1 MALCFLL
8 SWSSKAAEIKEHIIS
23 DDGWVEIPLDFT
35 FPFYGNSYVTS
46 FMFANGVVGFLDPL
60 DVPGQGYIYDGLCC
74 NGPDLTSFTGVR
86 FNYTIMPWSTDLID
100 NGLGQFFTQG
110 DSTYQKYMWK
120 NLAEYNDV
128 NTKNTFD
135 LTIFPLGNIDVN
147 YETIHIKNHGI
158 TAGIVGDLSAGEYEQ
173 WFYNAPNPTSA
184 VYWDSQ
190 QSEPIEIGVG
200 ESICSVVPLS
210 SILCHYY
217 PTAYAEDLYAQQCRI
232 NSLYDTGC
240 PNYWETYTNQQCSID
255 ALWSNTCP
263 NYEIA
268 YLDNQC
274 LLDPSYSMYCPDYY
288 TTVDDEEEEWED
300 YQDIIYEDEI
310 FIPDTIVINSD
321 YEFEFVFEPEIEIE
335 MIDLQEFEVYEDYTM
350 DTFDLAEMPEIEMIA
365 EIEAEMQEFFE
376 DFSTSEPPP
385 MDDFILEEF
394 EESFDMPEE
403 ILMEEI
409 PEEMLEPEM
418 EETVMEEPI
427 DEPIEET
434 DSLSEEQTE
443 EESQPEEI
451 DDELHEGREE
461 ESEDDNEETEVE
473 DSIEE
478 ETEEEVEADDVEDE
492 SGEEEES
499 EEPTDEELD
508 ESTEEAE
515 EPETKTKEIMVAKV
529 EVKEP
534 TKKEKMTAKEK
545 KMREL
550 ITNKLKSLAIEVG
563 EASTLQAQKDLQ
575 SFIIALLNYNS
586 GFNVGVGLVD
596 GSFYDSKDIYSD
608 MKIPENQRGLRNGLA
623 NQILHNKLVDLQW
636 QN

>member
-135 LTIFPLGNIDVN
+135 LTIFPLGNIAVN

-210 SILCHYY
+210 SILCNYY

-274 LLDPSYSMYCPDYY
+274 LIDPSYSMYCPDYY

-350 DTFDLAEMPEIEMIA
+350 DTSSMVEMPEIEMFA

-376 DFSTSEPPP
+376 DFPINEAPP

-403 ILMEEI
+403 VLMEEI

-418 EETVMEEPI
+418 EEPEMEEPI

-451 DDELHEGREE
+451 EDEQEE
-461 ESEDDNEETEVE
+461 RD
-473 DSIEE
+473 
-478 ETEEEVEADDVEDE
+478 ETEEILEEEI
-492 SGEEEES
+492 EEES
-499 EEPTDEELD
+499 EEIED
-508 ESTEEAE
+508 ESIEEESEKPAE
-515 EPETKTKEIMVAKV
+515 STKEVMVAKV